1 MARTKSRPLNDT
13 ELLILG
19 SAAARDD
26 RSVLPFPKSL
36 KTKGDD
42 LVRTIEHLVERGL
55 IAEIA
60 TRRKTSSWRHD
71 TDHGLVGL
79 QLTDKGLAALEPAEQ
94 PGEITGEHKGAARA
108 GTKSATLVL
117 LLQRKQ
123 GVSIAEMMSATGWQ
137 AHSVRGFLAG
147 ALKKRLGLPLT
158 TALSKSGERRYHVEV

>member
-1 MARTKSRPLNDT
+1 MARTKSKSINDT

-19 SAAARDD
+19 SAATRDE

-42 LVRTIEHLVERGL
+42 LIRTIEQLIERCL

-60 TRRKTSSWRHD
+60 TRKKTLSWRHD
-71 TDHGLVGL
+71 NDRGLVGL

-94 PGEITGEHKGAARA
+94 PGEAPAEHKAVART
-108 GTKSATLVL
+108 GTKSETLVSL
-117 LLQRKQ
+117 LRRKQ

-137 AHSVRGFLAG
+137 AHSIRGFLAG
-147 ALKKRLGLPLT
+147 ALKKRLGQPLT
-158 TALSKSGERRYHVEV
+158 TTVSKSGERRYHVAA

>member
-19 SAAARDD
+19 SAAARGD

-42 LVRTIEHLVERGL
+42 LVRTIEQLVERGL

-71 TDHGLVGL
+71 TDRGLVGL
-79 QLTDKGLAALEPAEQ
+79 QLTDRGLAALEPAEQ
-94 PGEITGEHKGAARA
+94 PGEITGEHKVVARA
-108 GTKSATLVL
+108 GTKSAILVL

-123 GVSIAEMMSATGWQ
+123 GVSIAEMILATGWQ
-137 AHSVRGFLAG
+137 AHSIRGFLAG

-158 TALSKSGERRYHVEV
+158 TTLSKSGERRYHVEG